1 MLCEVMSVKHDR
13 LWKKHMHG
21 YHETCLDITRWKKSQ
36 EKGQTEHKKNRS
48 NTFGTGYIED
58 PLANLTFPTCEYQP
72 NQVTNQL
79 GYDLHLPNIIV
90 VKTLKT
96 IERDEKKCKEGRTHA
111 L

>member
-1 MLCEVMSVKHDR
+1 
-13 LWKKHMHG
+13 
-21 YHETCLDITRWKKSQ
+21 
-36 EKGQTEHKKNRS
+36 
-48 NTFGTGYIED
+48 
-58 PLANLTFPTCEYQP
+58 
-72 NQVTNQL
+72 VTNQL